1 MTDLIRDVRHAAR
14 RLVCT
19 PMFTLATLV
28 TLALGIGANV
38 AIFSI
43 VNTVLLQPLPFHD
56 ADRLVGLWQ
65 TAPGVDVENLN
76 ASLADYLTYREE
88 SRTLADVAL
97 WNRNAATVTGIN
109 QPERV
114 DTLSATHRLLP
125 LLGVHPAIG
134 RPFAERDDQ
143 EGSPDVVMLGYRYW
157 QRQFGGDRNVVGRLI
172 TVDGT
177 RREIIGVLPKGFWFM
192 DAPHDLVLPVRFNR
206 TNVRL
211 AGYNYRAIGRLRP
224 GVDLAG
230 VNADVARM
238 IRVAFSKFPPP
249 QGMTLGMMEDARL
262 GPKVRPLVDD
272 LVGDLGKS
280 LWVVTATIGIVL
292 LIACANVA
300 NLLLVRTEGRAQELA
315 VRAAIGATRGRLA
328 RDVLAESLLLGLV
341 GGAVGLGLAALALR
355 AAPSLAP
362 ARLPRLDLIGV
373 DAATIVFTLVISIAA
388 GFLFGTLP
396 VLKWSAVRLND
407 ALKAG
412 GRGGSAGRDRNV
424 ARNTLMVVQVAL
436 AVVLLIGSGLMLR
449 TYQSMRRVQ
458 PGFTDPATLQTLR
471 LTIPRDV
478 AADDAAL
485 RVAHQAM
492 LERLAALPGVEA
504 TGVIDALPMGG
515 DDSNDPIFASDR
527 TYAPDTIPPL
537 RRFVRVAPGA
547 FRVMGTRVAAG
558 REFEWPDIHGDRPV
572 VLISENF
579 AREYWGSAAAA
590 IGKQIRDNPGDPW
603 SEVIGVVAD
612 IRQDGVDRPAPSTVY
627 WRLRDSRSVTYMLR
641 SPRAGTGSFAAE
653 IRSAVAAQSPA
664 TPITQ
669 LRSMQE
675 VYEESM
681 ARTTLTLTLL
691 GISGAMALLLAVVG
705 IYALISYTVSQ
716 RTREIGIRMAI
727 GAQQGSVQRM
737 FVGYG
742 LTWSGVGAAAGLVA
756 AVPLSRLMSALLFEV
771 KPLDPLT
778 YAAVGAGLLG
788 AAAVASYLPARRVT
802 RIQPIEALRAE

>member
-1 MTDLIRDVRHAAR
+1 MTDLMRDVRHATR
-14 RLVCT
+14 RLVRT
-19 PMFTLATLV
+19 PMFTLATLL

-38 AIFSI
+38 ATFSI
-43 VNTVLLQPLPFHD
+43 VNTVLFQPLPFHE
-56 ADRLVGLWQ
+56 ADRLVALWQ
-65 TAPGVDVENLN
+65 TAPGVDVSDLN
-76 ASLADYLTYREE
+76 ASLADYITYREE

-97 WNRNAATVTGIN
+97 WNRSAVTVTGLA
-109 QPERV
+109 QPERL
-114 DTLSATHRLLP
+114 DSLSATHRLLP
-125 LLGVHPAIG
+125 LLGVQPAIG
-134 RPFAERDDQ
+134 RPFSERDDQ
-143 EGSPDVVMLGYRYW
+143 DASPEVVMLSHGYW
-157 QRQFGGDRNVVGRLI
+157 QRQFGGDTKVVGRLI

-192 DAPHDLVLPVRFNR
+192 DAPHDLVLPIRFNR

-211 AGYNYRAIGRLRP
+211 AGYNNRAIGRLRP
-224 GVDLAG
+224 GVDIAG

-300 NLLLVRTEGRAQELA
+300 NLLLVRTEGRAQEFA
-315 VRAAIGATRGRLA
+315 VRAAIGASRGRLA

-341 GGAVGLGLAALALR
+341 GGAFGLGLAALALQ
-355 AAPSLAP
+355 AAPSLAR
-362 ARLPRLDLIGV
+362 ARLPRLDLVGI
-373 DAATIVFTLVISIAA
+373 DAATIAFTLVVSIAA
-388 GFLFGTLP
+388 GVLFGTLP

-424 ARNTLMVVQVAL
+424 ARNTLTVVQVAL
-436 AVVLLIGSGLMLR
+436 AVVLLIASGLMLR
-449 TYQSMRRVQ
+449 TSQSMRRVQ
-458 PGFTDPATLQTLR
+458 TGFTDPATLQTLR
-471 LTIPRDV
+471 IAIPRET

-485 RVAHQAM
+485 LVAHQA
-492 LERLAALPGVEA
+492 LVERLANLPGVSSV
-504 TGVIDALPMGG
+504 GLIDVLPLSGS
-515 DDSNDPIFASDR
+515 DSNDPIFASDH
-527 TYAPDTIPPL
+527 TYAADTIPPL
-537 RRFVRVAPGA
+537 RQFVRAAPGTFA
-547 FRVMGTRVAAG
+547 VLGTRVVAG
-558 REFEWPDIHGDRPV
+558 REFDWTDIHANRDV

-590 IGKQIRDNPGDPW
+590 IGKQIRDNPNEPW
-603 SEVIGVVAD
+603 SQVIGVVAD
-612 IRQDGVDRPAPSTVY
+612 IRHNGVDRPAPSTVY
-627 WRLRDSRSVTYMLR
+627 WHIRNNRSASYILR

-653 IRSAVAAQSPA
+653 IRRAVADQSA
-664 TPITQ
+664 GAPITQ
-669 LRSMQE
+669 MTSMQE
-675 VYEESM
+675 VYEQSM

-756 AVPLSRLMSALLFEV
+756 AVPLTRLMSALLFEV
-771 KPLDPLT
+771 KPLDPVT
-778 YAAVGAGLLG
+778 YAAVAVGLLV
-788 AAAVASYLPARRVT
+788 AAAIASYLPARRVT